1 MGLDDKATQFLLA
14 ARQLGVSF
22 ELTATIGRQRLYVTE
37 SGLAQRLSAFGMT
50 GTSDTTAQRLLEEEQ
65 GYSEPLF
72 RLLGA
77 ARTKSF
83 DASDYEGASCVLD
96 LNQPIP
102 PEHTESFTAV
112 VDSGTL
118 EHVFNFPEA
127 IRNCMQMVQLG
138 GHLLSIT
145 NTNNL
150 AGHGF
155 YQFSP
160 ELFYR
165 VLSESNG
172 FTVTRLLVTETSS
185 PHWYEVTDPVDA
197 RGRAQ
202 LRTFR
207 PTYLCVVA
215 QRTAIK
221 PIFTAPPQQSDYVTQ
236 WQAAGGD
243 TTTHITTAEGLHPI
257 EQRMP
262 ARLALV
268 IKSLYHFLQATVLP
282 FDRRAFRRVSITEL
296 AAKRSS

>member
-1 MGLDDKATQFLLA
+1 M
-14 ARQLGVSF
+14 
-22 ELTATIGRQRLYVTE
+22 
-37 SGLAQRLSAFGMT
+37 
-50 GTSDTTAQRLLEEEQ
+50 
-65 GYSEPLF
+65 F

-77 ARTKSF
+77 VQTESF
-83 DASDYEGASCVLD
+83 DASDYEGASCAVD
-96 LNQPIP
+96 FNPPIP
-102 PEHTESFTAV
+102 PAYAESFTAV

-138 GHLLSIT
+138 GHLVSIT
-145 NTNNL
+145 NVNNL

-165 VLSESNG
+165 VLSENNG

-197 RGRAQ
+197 RRRVQ

-215 QRTAIK
+215 RRTAVK
-221 PIFTAPPQQSDYVTQ
+221 PIFAVPPQQSDYVAQ
-236 WQAAGGD
+236 WHAADGNAVGL
-243 TTTHITTAEGLHPI
+243 IKTAEGLHPI

-262 ARLALV
+262 ARLALGL
-268 IKSLYHFLQATVLP
+268 KSLYHFLQATVLP
-282 FDRRAFRRVSITEL
+282 FDRRSFRRVSITGL

>member
-14 ARQLGVSF
+14 SRQLGVSF
-22 ELTATIGRQRLYVTE
+22 EQTATIGRQRLYITK
-37 SGLAQRLSAFGMT
+37 SSLARRLSAFGIT
-50 GTSDTTAQRLLEEEQ
+50 TTSETAQHLLEEAQ

-77 ARTKSF
+77 IRTESF
-83 DASDYEGASCVLD
+83 DASDYEGASCILD

-102 PEHTESFTAV
+102 TERAASFTAV

-145 NTNNL
+145 NANNL

-197 RGRAQ
+197 RGRVQ

-221 PIFTAPPQQSDYVTQ
+221 PIFTVPPQQSDYVSQ
-236 WQAAGGD
+236 WHAADGN
-243 TTTHITTAEGLHPI
+243 TATHIKTAEGLHPI
-257 EQRMP
+257 EQRAP

-296 AAKRSS
+296 TTKHSS

>member
-22 ELTATIGRQRLYVTE
+22 ERTATIGRQRLYVTT
-37 SGLAQRLSAFGMT
+37 SGLAQRLSAFGIPT
-50 GTSDTTAQRLLEEEQ
+50 THNTAQRLLNEED
-65 GYSEPLF
+65 GYSEPFF

-77 ARTKSF
+77 VHTESF
-83 DASDYEGASCVLD
+83 DASNYEGASHALD

-102 PEHTESFTAV
+102 PAYAESFTAV

-127 IRNCMQMVQLG
+127 IRNCMQMVKLG
-138 GHLLSIT
+138 GHLVSIT
-145 NTNNL
+145 NVNNL

-165 VLSESNG
+165 VLSEKNG

-197 RGRAQ
+197 RGRVQ

-215 QRTAIK
+215 QRTTIK
-221 PIFTAPPQQSDYVTQ
+221 PIFSVPPQQSDYVAQ
-236 WQAAGGD
+236 WHAAEGNTVD
-243 TTTHITTAEGLHPI
+243 LIKPAEGLHPI
-257 EQRMP
+257 EQRIP

-268 IKSLYHFLQATVLP
+268 IKSLYHFLQATVVP
-282 FDRRAFRRVSITEL
+282 FDRRTFRRVAITEL
-296 AAKRSS
+296 TTKRSS

>member
-22 ELTATIGRQRLYVTE
+22 ERTATIGRQRLYVTP
-37 SGLAQRLSAFGMT
+37 SGLAKRLSAFGIT
-50 GTSDTTAQRLLEEEQ
+50 TTSDTAKHLLNEEH
-65 GYSEPLF
+65 GYSEPFF

-77 ARTKSF
+77 VHTESF
-83 DASDYEGASCVLD
+83 DASDYEGASCALD

-102 PEHTESFTAV
+102 PARAESFTAV

-138 GHLLSIT
+138 GHLVSIT
-145 NTNNL
+145 NVNNL

-165 VLSESNG
+165 VLSENNG

-197 RGRAQ
+197 RRRVQ

-215 QRTAIK
+215 RRTSVK
-221 PIFTAPPQQSDYVTQ
+221 PIFAVPPQQSDYVAQ
-236 WQAAGGD
+236 WHAADGNAVGL
-243 TTTHITTAEGLHPI
+243 IKTAEGLHPI

-262 ARLALV
+262 ARLALGL
-268 IKSLYHFLQATVLP
+268 KSLYHFLQATVLP
-282 FDRRAFRRVSITEL
+282 FDRRSFRRVSITGL

>member
-14 ARQLGVSF
+14 SRQLGVSF
-22 ELTATIGRQRLYVTE
+22 EQTATIGRQRLYITK
-37 SGLAQRLSAFGMT
+37 SGLAKRLSAFGIT
-50 GTSDTTAQRLLEEEQ
+50 TTRETAQRLLEEAQ

-77 ARTKSF
+77 THTESF

-102 PEHTESFTAV
+102 SEHATSFTAV

-145 NTNNL
+145 NVNNL

-197 RGRAQ
+197 RGRVQ

-221 PIFTAPPQQSDYVTQ
+221 PIFTVTPQQSDYVTQ
-236 WQAAGGD
+236 WHAAD
-243 TTTHITTAEGLHPI
+243 EKTATHIKTAEGLHPI
-257 EQRMP
+257 EQCAP

-296 AAKRSS
+296 TTKHSS

>member
-14 ARQLGVSF
+14 SRQLGVSF
-22 ELTATIGRQRLYVTE
+22 EQTATIGRQRLYITK
-37 SGLAQRLSAFGMT
+37 SGLAKRLSAFGIT
-50 GTSDTTAQRLLEEEQ
+50 TTSETAQRLLEEAQ

-77 ARTKSF
+77 TRTESF

-102 PEHTESFTAV
+102 SEHAASFTAV

-145 NTNNL
+145 NVNNL

-197 RGRAQ
+197 RGRVQ

-221 PIFTAPPQQSDYVTQ
+221 PIFTVPPQQSDYVTQ
-236 WQAAGGD
+236 WQAAD
-243 TTTHITTAEGLHPI
+243 EKSATHHIKTAEGLHPI
-257 EQRMP
+257 EQRAP

-296 AAKRSS
+296 TTKHSS

>member
-14 ARQLGVSF
+14 SRQLGVSF
-22 ELTATIGRQRLYVTE
+22 EQTATIGRQRLYITK
-37 SGLAQRLSAFGMT
+37 SGLAKRLSAFGIT
-50 GTSDTTAQRLLEEEQ
+50 TTSETAQRLLEEAQ

-77 ARTKSF
+77 TRTESF

-102 PEHTESFTAV
+102 SEREAAFTAV

-145 NTNNL
+145 NVNNL

-197 RGRAQ
+197 RGRVQ

-221 PIFTAPPQQSDYVTQ
+221 PIFTVPPQQSDYVSQ
-236 WQAAGGD
+236 WHAADGN
-243 TTTHITTAEGLHPI
+243 TATHIKTAEGLHPI
-257 EQRMP
+257 EQHAP
-262 ARLALV
+262 ARLALA

-296 AAKRSS
+296 TTKHSS